1 VTATADGSGRLKWA
15 WPHNSSGVVVQVGG
29 GGFVKFSVGKQLRNK
44 KKIKKNTQL

>member
-44 KKIKKNTQL
+44 KE